1 MGEDTDGDVGK
12 RLSGRAREVANG
24 KWMQRSEWVITEE
37 VTEGKRRRKGIKFE
51 WHGDWERGTE
61 EVRERLSSQRVWR
74 WWCDPSHPLS
84 LICVVQNRAYICGHT
99 PAPPPLCG
107 FCWPCK
113 PLSTL
118 PFYFCWW
125 ITNKLS
131 QSQNGLC
138 HPCSR
143 GLVRFCYLHA
153 NRATPPKETPHH
165 HVNPACI
172 RTRTRTLHQPLLP
185 LIQSVVSCVY
195 FILGVYL

>member
-1 MGEDTDGDVGK
+1 M
-12 RLSGRAREVANG
+12 
-24 KWMQRSEWVITEE
+24 
-37 VTEGKRRRKGIKFE
+37 VTEREGQRRL
-51 WHGDWERGTE
+51 ERGCP
-61 EVRERLSSQRVWR
+61 VRGCGGDGVI
-74 WWCDPSHPLS
+74 PPHPLS

-99 PAPPPLCG
+99 PAPSPSCG

-113 PLSTL
+113 PLSTP
-118 PFYFCWW
+118 PFYFYWW

-153 NRATPPKETPHH
+153 NRAPTPPKKTPHH

-172 RTRTRTLHQPLLP
+172 RTHTRTRTLHQPLLP

-195 FILGVYL
+195 FILGVYLWCVWASAYI